1 MADYVVIGMFLAGG
15 IGAAAAMMAA
25 NRLLSPKR
33 PTPTKLSPYECGE
46 VPIGDARV
54 RFNFRFFIFAILF
67 VVFEVEI
74 LFLFPWAVVYKTLV
88 VYPGYT
94 HAIFWEMFIF
104 VFILFVGWIY
114 AFRKGLLKWE

>member
-1 MADYVVIGMFLAGG
+1 MADGIVIGVFLLGG
-15 IGAAAAMMAA
+15 IGAAAAMMFA

-46 VPIGDARV
+46 IPVGDARV

-74 LFLFPWAVVYKTLV
+74 LFLFPWAVVYKNLV
-88 VYPGYT
+88 LVPGYSK
-94 HAIFWEMFIF
+94 AVFWEMVIF
-104 VFILFVGWIY
+104 VFILFIGWVY
-114 AFRKGLLKWE
+114 AYRKGLLKWE